1 MRISLY
7 SLPHIQ
13 ISERNYSGK
22 INSRQIKN
30 QTVPESFVKP
40 SLLHFQ
46 GMSNINTENLQA
58 QRNISNE
65 AKFAPYEHFFRMSAE
80 EIKEQDLSVEYLKKA
95 LSVQN
100 KRHETFLH
108 LADIPKTKAV
118 IEKLGKDA
126 PEVLEEVLFITDK
139 FQNTPLSGNEEKTR
153 ILTKALG
160 DKSPEVVEKIMRLK
174 TVDGNTILR
183 YATPEEAQALIDG
196 LGDNSHDKLKE
207 ILFMQ
212 NDNGENIIFSAGYY
226 NFKVYSKYLTADE
239 MLEAAMVKNK
249 DGKDSFTNESR
260 TRYFLDFFSQD
271 KNFVL
276 SPKAAQAIFRTIS
289 CNDIHLMKDMLN
301 EDSLAAVA
309 KELNSEYES
318 DDKNIRS
325 RASRKFFPVMELL
338 DNNRHYD
345 EIVKLTHNIIKDADE
360 YNSNDVLE
368 KIKYI
373 AKRFGDKADE
383 VFTEALL
390 MSDKNEELCIMPKY
404 FVFKSNE
411 EGKVVEKTYIA
422 NAKVVLSLCKI
433 TPSAWSK
440 AMICPVRT
448 DKQGR
453 TYFRLWED
461 EFTRL
466 YGG

>member
-1 MRISLY
+1 MRVSLLNL
-7 SLPHIQ
+7 SHAQMLGK
-13 ISERNYSGK
+13 NYFDKS
-22 INSRQIKN
+22 NSRQIQN
-30 QTVPESFVKP
+30 QTVPKSFVKP

-46 GMSNINTENLQA
+46 GMSNINFGNLQV
-58 QRNISNE
+58 RENINNE
-65 AKFAPYEHFFRMSAE
+65 TDLAKMSAE
-80 EIKEQDLSVEYLKKA
+80 EIKEQDLSVQYLRKA
-95 LSVQN
+95 LAVQN
-100 KRHETFLH
+100 RRHETFLH

-139 FQNTPLSGNEEKTR
+139 FGNTPLSGNEEKIR

-174 TVDGNTILR
+174 MVDGNTILR
-183 YATPEEAQALIDG
+183 YATSEEAQALIEA
-196 LGDNSHDKLKE
+196 LGDNPHDKLKE

-212 NDNGENIIFSAGYY
+212 NDNGENIIFSAGYHT
-226 NFKVYSKYLTADE
+226 FKVYSKYLTADE

-260 TRYFLDFFSQD
+260 TRNFLDFFSQD

-276 SPKAAQAIFRTIS
+276 SPKAAQAIFKAIS
-289 CNDIHLMKDMLN
+289 CNDIHLMKDMLDKN
-301 EDSLAAVA
+301 SLVAVA
-309 KELNSEYES
+309 KELNLEYES

-325 RASRKFFPVMELL
+325 RASRKLFPVMELL

-360 YNSNDVLE
+360 YNSDEVLE
-368 KIKYI
+368 KLKYI
-373 AKRFGDKADE
+373 AKRFEDRADE
-383 VFTEALL
+383 VFAEALL
-390 MSDKNEELCIMPKY
+390 MPDKNEELCIMPKY
-404 FVFKSNE
+404 SVFKDIE
-411 EGKVVEKTYIA
+411 EGKGINRTYIS
-422 NAKVVLSLCKI
+422 NAKVILSLCKI

-440 AMICPVRT
+440 AMMCPVHT

-453 TYFRLWED
+453 TYFRLWDD
-461 EFTRL
+461 EIIRL
-466 YGG
+466 CGC